1 MILLDCINAVM
12 PMNND
17 TKTKTINIFKM
28 IQNLY
33 CFPLVLYATYAC
45 YSNDINT
52 HIRMLSIVKWQCI
65 FDFLLCT
72 PDLMIHHIAAL
83 LLICPSLN
91 SIHALS
97 NLMPSILIA
106 MKTEISTLFLVFREF
121 IPEKYKT
128 ITLVNNILF
137 IVLFIYTRIYQYTN
151 KVIYNETL
159 YLEIDTYYDVFDAML
174 IKIGIY
180 LLYFMNLYWFS
191 IIIKTFVKKINQSCI
206 VLSFYQTEHI
216 IKCMYFLSILACLSI
231 YKPFLNHIYFLDI
244 FGVTMLS
251 ITSYGYHNRVTKY
264 KFDKNV
270 LDDDLIWYY
279 IDDVLLIN
287 IRSFL
292 CVLTNTNLYVS
303 LTTMSQNM
311 YINITLVY
319 VSLLFHS
326 SSMYHFV
333 KYMFKIKG
341 DNENMTITDG
351 IPDKFAALCLFNG
364 LPILVDTLII
374 IFNTNDLYNINNML
388 LITALIF
395 INGMVKPFYH
405 MNHLAFHVLLF
416 FQTIFL
422 CQSNVFVN
430 ENM

>member
-1 MILLDCINAVM
+1 MILLHGINAVM
-12 PMNND
+12 PMSND
-17 TKTKTINIFKM
+17 TKTKTYNIFKM

-33 CFPLVLYATYAC
+33 CFPVVLYATYAC

-52 HIRMLSIVKWQCI
+52 QITMFSIIKWRCI

-91 SIHALS
+91 YIDSLPYLI
-97 NLMPSILIA
+97 PSIIIA
-106 MKTEISTLFLVFREF
+106 LKTEISSIFLVFREF

-128 ITLVNNILF
+128 LSRINNILF
-137 IVLFIYTRIYQYTN
+137 IILFFYTRIYQYSN
-151 KVIYNETL
+151 KIIYNETL
-159 YLEIDTYYDVFDAML
+159 HHDIDKYYSPFDAGL

-180 LLYFMNLYWFS
+180 LLYFMNLYWFA
-191 IIIKTFVKKINQSCI
+191 IIIKTIVKKINQYGLL
-206 VLSFYQTEHI
+206 LSFQQSERI
-216 IKCMYFLSILACLSI
+216 IQYLYFTSVVACLNI
-231 YKPFLNHIYFLDI
+231 YNPFSNHIYLLDI

-251 ITSYGYHNRVTKY
+251 VTSYEYHNRVTKY
-264 KFDKNV
+264 KIDKNV

-287 IRSFL
+287 IRCFL

-303 LTTMSQNM
+303 LTTLSKNM

-326 SSMYHFV
+326 SNMYHFV
-333 KYMFKIKG
+333 KYMFKIKC

-351 IPDKFAALCLFNG
+351 IPDKFAALCFFNG

-374 IFNTNDLYNINNML
+374 VFNTNDMYNRNNML

-395 INGMVKPFYH
+395 INGMVKPFYQ
-405 MNHLAFHVLLF
+405 MNHLAFHILLL

-422 CQSNVFVN
+422 CQSNVYVN
-430 ENM
+430 EDM